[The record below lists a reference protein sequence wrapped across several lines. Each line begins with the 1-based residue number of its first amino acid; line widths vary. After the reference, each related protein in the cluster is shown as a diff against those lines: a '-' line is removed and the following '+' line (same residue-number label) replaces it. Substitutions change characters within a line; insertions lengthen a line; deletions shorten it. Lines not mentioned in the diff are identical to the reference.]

1 MRHAVC
7 RLLLPAVVV
16 VVALLSVGCANFIR
30 QESDVI
36 WDRIEGTE
44 ALKLE
49 ALRVDGARVQAN
61 LRYTCERR
69 QFAVTNVYETSWSGL
84 AELYEVPVGLVAVLP
99 AFVWYLGS
107 ELVTLGAVDSK
118 HSAKPLNWSVAG
130 LNPFLPVEGGMFVE
144 RYRIRE
150 KAGSR
155 RPQEG
160 SKAEPYDAA
169 VSIDRG
175 RAEVRFVRASGQAG
189 RWVQLDVGEEL
200 LIELNLLEA
209 AWAIPA
215 PDAARVEL
223 RGTIRPS
230 RDLKPTRKSVQVVI
244 DPALA
249 AQLYKV
255 RELIRDWRKSGSR
268 ARRAE
273 LLERVAVMGFARE
286 AAELGY
292 R

>member
-1 MRHAVC
+1 MRHAAC
-7 RLLLPAVVV
+7 RLLSPAMVV
-16 VVALLSVGCANFIR
+16 VVALLWAGCANFIR
-30 QESDVI
+30 QDSDVI

-49 ALRVDGARVQAN
+49 SLRVEGARVQAN

-69 QFAVTNVYETSWSGL
+69 QFAVTNVYETPWSGL
-84 AELYEVPVGLVAVLP
+84 AELYEVPVGVVAVLP
-99 AFVWYLGS
+99 AFVWYIGS
-107 ELVTLGAVDSK
+107 ELVTLGAVESK

-175 RAEVRFVRASGQAG
+175 RAEVRFVRPGGQAG
-189 RWVQLDVGEEL
+189 PWVTLDVGQEL

-244 DPALA
+244 DPELA
-249 AQLYKV
+249 GRLHEV
-255 RELIRDWRKSGSR
+255 RETMRAWRKTGNR
-268 ARRAE
+268 AKRAA
-273 LLERVAVMGFARE
+273 LLEQVAAKGFVRE